1 MDFNE
6 LKEKLIEFT
15 DERDWDKFHTPENL
29 AKSIAIEAGEL
40 LESFQWDSNY
50 DKDEVCDELAD
61 VISYC
66 IMLADKLD
74 VDVEE
79 IVLNKLEKNKAK
91 YPVEKCKGISTKY
104 NKL

>member
-1 MDFNE
+1 MNE
-6 LKEKLIEFT
+6 LKNILEDFT
-15 DERDWDKFHTPENL
+15 KERDWDKFHTPENL

-40 LESFQWDSNY
+40 LESFQGGSDY

-66 IMLADKLD
+66 IMLAGKLD

-79 IVLNKLEKNKAK
+79 IMLNKLEKNKVK
-91 YPVEKCKGISTKY
+91 DPVEKCKGISTKY